1 MPESP
6 YFLSNRPVFPK
17 FLRGLRYM
25 DLLADVLS
33 TSQFNSMVY
42 CQTDFTAP
50 WGVKWEG
57 RPGKAGFIMVVR
69 GSCFLECELSEQ
81 PVCMAPGD
89 FLLTSRARPY
99 TLRDS
104 LTSPV
109 TRFDDVLA
117 QLNLDDSPRNR
128 VFTFGGGGA
137 ATKIVMGC
145 YDFDT
150 SGNNPFFSSLPKFI
164 YIKAEELQSEPWME
178 PTLRFLSAE
187 LAQQRFGSSIAV
199 DRLTELVFVQ
209 AVRVHINRTHSSA
222 PHSGGWLNAI
232 GDAQIGQALAAI
244 HADPQQD
251 WTVAALAQR
260 VGMSRSAFAAKF
272 KELTTTSPL
281 DYVTSWRMHK
291 AKAILKQG
299 DCSISEVA
307 SLVGYKSEAAFSK
320 AFKRETG
327 VPPGHCRVG

>member
-1 MPESP
+1 
-6 YFLSNRPVFPK
+6 
-17 FLRGLRYM
+17 M

-42 CQTDFTAP
+42 CQADFTAP

-57 RPGKAGFIMVVR
+57 RPGRAGFIMIVR
-69 GSCFLECELSEQ
+69 GSCFLECELSDQ
-81 PVCMAPGD
+81 PVFMAPGD

-104 LTSPV
+104 LISPV
-109 TRFDDVLA
+109 TKFDDVLA
-117 QLNLDDSPRNR
+117 KVDLDEESRNR

-137 ATKIVMGC
+137 ATKVVMGC

-150 SGNNPFFSSLPKFI
+150 SGNNPFFSALPEFI

-178 PTLRFLSAE
+178 PTLRFLSSE
-187 LAQQRFGSSIAV
+187 LARQRFGSTIAV

-209 AVRVHINRTHSSA
+209 AVRVHVNRTQSLR

-232 GDAQIGQALAAI
+232 GDAQIGEAMAAI
-244 HADPQQD
+244 HAKPHEE
-251 WTVAALAQR
+251 WTVATLAQH
-260 VGMSRSAFAAKF
+260 VGMSRSSFAAKF
-272 KELTTTSPL
+272 KELTGTSPL

-291 AKAILKQG
+291 AKSILRKG
-299 DCSISEVA
+299 NTSISEVA
-307 SLVGYKSEAAFSK
+307 NLVGYKSEAAFSK

-327 VPPGHCRVG
+327 KPPGLSRNTA